1 MLISALSKTP
11 TVTLAKAEHRTS
23 WLGTLIAHNFS
34 YPGVVDPGVITFFD
48 RDDKESLL
56 RIVGELGAAMKER
69 GKSVMVH
76 VEGTRSLACR
86 TPVMKMSST
95 FIDMALAIGAPI
107 IPVRLVGGLP
117 VAPLEQRL
125 EFPLGYGRQD
135 YWLGSPLFP
144 EDLAKLPLKARKDV
158 VLAAMNALGPE
169 MASETPLPGDAR
181 FAAEVEAWRARTG
194 AGEEDAVLFTTL
206 AGLPN
211 PGAEVKALLAG
222 ARSGKLTLT
231 ADARSQWLGLL
242 AKRLFGPYGP
252 SVEGLR
258 R

>member
-1 MLISALSKTP
+1 
-11 TVTLAKAEHRTS
+11 
-23 WLGTLIAHNFS
+23 
-34 YPGVVDPGVITFFD
+34 
-48 RDDKESLL
+48 
-56 RIVGELGAAMKER
+56 
-69 GKSVMVH
+69 
-76 VEGTRSLACR
+76 
-86 TPVMKMSST
+86 MSST